1 MTQTDNDKRHFQR
14 ILCNGQVLLVHG
26 EREFGTELLD
36 LSLKGVLA
44 KRPYKWDIAEGS
56 ACELE
61 VKLDGAD
68 FPIIMMATVAHLDDE
83 HIGFACRHIDLDSI
97 SQLRRMVEVNLGDP
111 DELERELSALGE

>member
-1 MTQTDNDKRHFQR
+1 MTPTDNDKRHFQR

-44 KRPYKWDIAEGS
+44 RRPHNWDIDEGS

-61 VKLDGAD
+61 VKLDNAD

-97 SQLRRMVEVNLGDP
+97 TQLRRMVEVNLGDSE
-111 DELERELSALGE
+111 ELERELSALGE

>member
-1 MTQTDNDKRHFQR
+1 MTQTDNDKRHFKR
-14 ILCNGQVLLVHG
+14 ILCNGQVLLVHDD
-26 EREFGTELLD
+26 REFGTELMD

-44 KRPYKWDIAEGS
+44 RRPPSWDIDAGS

-68 FPIIMMATVAHLDDE
+68 FPIIMMATVAHLEDE
-83 HIGFACRHIDLDSI
+83 YIGFACRHIDLDSI
-97 SQLRRMVEVNLGDP
+97 TQLRRMVEVNLGDP